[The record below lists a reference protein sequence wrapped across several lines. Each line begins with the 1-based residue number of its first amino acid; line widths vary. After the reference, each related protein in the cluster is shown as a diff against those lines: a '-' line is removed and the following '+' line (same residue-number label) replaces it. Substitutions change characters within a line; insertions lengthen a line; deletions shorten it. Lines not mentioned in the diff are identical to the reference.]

1 MRSAGQEVSAR
12 LGGHVSSSTL
22 SARQMARAGE
32 PVDSDG
38 SIVWVKMHVGET
50 DQTYNWN
57 RRTCETIWRAA
68 AGVEVVWMG
77 GRSDGG
83 MVWYSLR
90 CLLGDGL
97 RSEGLGIPS
106 PLLLCH
112 SSCLKQEWFWRV
124 RSSSWCFS
132 SRATWSVVG
141 FFWLLGASMVPASSG
156 LQIVLRRGESLDS
169 SGCCVANGCF

>member
-77 GRSDGG
+77 GRSD
-83 MVWYSLR
+83 WR
-90 CLLGDGL
+90 DGVVL
-97 RSEGLGIPS
+97 P
-106 PLLLCH
+106 PLPP
-112 SSCLKQEWFWRV
+112 
-124 RSSSWCFS
+124 
-132 SRATWSVVG
+132 G
-141 FFWLLGASMVPASSG
+141 
-156 LQIVLRRGESLDS
+156 
-169 SGCCVANGCF
+169 